1 MENSGFI
8 KLHRSMTEWEW
19 FNDIP
24 TYILFTKLLFLVNW
38 KDKKWRGQIVK
49 RGEVITSII
58 NLSKL
63 TNLTIKQVRR
73 ALKNLQITGEIE
85 VETTNKYSKIKI
97 VNYSKYQDN
106 SSKKDKQK
114 TDYNTDKQY
123 DTDENE
129 NSKDKQKANKGQT
142 KGKQRATTKEYKE
155 YKEVKNIYIIV
166 RNFYNEI
173 CTSLPKCTKVSERRK
188 KLIDARLRNYTVD
201 DIKKVFELANESDF
215 LSGRNGRWNGCNFDW
230 LLNTNNF
237 LKVIEGTYS
246 NDKNKKI
253 VGDNGVELLPE
264 SERDHSLDDVF

>member
-114 TDYNTDKQY
+114 TEPQI
-123 DTDENE
+123 EE
-129 NSKDKQKANKGQT
+129 KQKNHTQNVHLM
-142 KGKQRATTKEYKE
+142 E
-155 YKEVKNIYIIV
+155 
-166 RNFYNEI
+166 
-173 CTSLPKCTKVSERRK
+173 
-188 KLIDARLRNYTVD
+188 
-201 DIKKVFELANESDF
+201 
-215 LSGRNGRWNGCNFDW
+215 
-230 LLNTNNF
+230 
-237 LKVIEGTYS
+237 
-246 NDKNKKI
+246 
-253 VGDNGVELLPE
+253 
-264 SERDHSLDDVF
+264 